1 MAIHFDSK
9 CILAIL
15 FLLGACAYEAT
26 SRTLEEKSL
35 VQLHEKWMARH
46 ARSYKNDVEK
56 NERFNIFK
64 QNLKFIN
71 SFNKAGN
78 RSYKLGLNKFSD
90 MSPEEFKATMLNE
103 QHTLSGPKR
112 FPNGNSIG
120 KESLIDAPNSV
131 NWIERGAVTAI
142 KSQGRCGACWAFTAV
157 AAVEGIH
164 QINTGNL
171 VSLSEQ
177 QLLDCDERSYG
188 CNGGMITEAFQSIQE
203 IGGLVSESEYPY
215 QGSQG
220 MSCNNQGSPVASI
233 SGFNEVEQG
242 ESALLQAVTNQPVSV
257 GITIGS
263 MEFQQYSTGVFNGDC
278 GTGSHH
284 AVTVVGYGT
293 SQDGEKYWLIKNS
306 WGTSWGEEGYMR
318 MARDTSEGGLCGLA
332 TRAAYPTA

>member
-1 MAIHFDSK
+1 MAFK
-9 CILAIL
+9 FILPIL
-15 FLLGACAYEAT
+15 FLLGTCAFEAT
-26 SRTLEEKSL
+26 SRTLEEASL
-35 VQLHEKWMARH
+35 LQRHEEWMAH
-46 ARSYKNDVEK
+46 HGRSYRDEVEMAT
-56 NERFNIFK
+56 RFRIFK
-64 QNLKFIN
+64 KNLEYIE

-78 RSYKLGLNKFSD
+78 KSYKLGLNKFSD
-90 MSPEEFKATMLNE
+90 LSHEEFRSMFLNE
-103 QHTLSGPKR
+103 DNIFFHPNR
-112 FPNGNSIG
+112 FPTRNPIGNGSHAG
-120 KESLIDAPNSV
+120 EASDSLD
-131 NWIERGAVTAI
+131 WRKKGAVTQV
-142 KSQGRCGACWAFTAV
+142 KDQSQCGACWAFTAV

-177 QLLDCDERSYG
+177 QLLDCDQRSYG

-215 QGSQG
+215 QGSQS

-233 SGFNEVEQG
+233 TGFNEVEQG

-257 GITIGS
+257 GITIGG
-263 MEFQQYSTGVFNGDC
+263 MAFQHYSTGVFNGEC
-278 GTGSHH
+278 GSGFHH

-293 SQDGEKYWLIKNS
+293 SQEGEKYWLIKNS

>member
-1 MAIHFDSK
+1 MAFK
-9 CILAIL
+9 FILATL
-15 FLLGACAYEAT
+15 FLFGMCAFQAT
-26 SRTLEEKSL
+26 SRTLDETSL
-35 VQLHEKWMARH
+35 IQRHEKWMAH
-46 ARSYKNDVEK
+46 HGRSYKDDVEK
-56 NERFNIFK
+56 AKRFKIFN
-64 QNLKFIN
+64 QNLEFVE

-90 MSPEEFKATMLNE
+90 LSNEEFRSMFLNE
-103 QHTLSGPKR
+103 DNIFFHPSR
-112 FPNGNSIG
+112 FPSGNSSIGNGNSFG
-120 KESLIDAPNSV
+120 DSDNLDWREK
-131 NWIERGAVTAI
+131 GAVTEV
-142 KSQGRCGACWAFTAV
+142 KDQSQCGACWAFTAV

-188 CNGGMITEAFQSIQE
+188 CNGGMITEAFQSIQD

-220 MSCNNQGSPVASI
+220 MSCNSQGSPVASI